1 MRFASLSIKQKLILI
16 LVIAVLASTLLVGT
30 IQQYIARQLV
40 EQNME
45 SVQLPN
51 MVKQVANR
59 VDKEVAVMKSVA
71 YSIANNPDVIA
82 WSQAGANRAGETQLV
97 NYLGQLKDFNDLTVT
112 SFVDRQTHKYWNQDG
127 FLRVLKNDQYDGW
140 FFAYKDSGQ
149 PISLSLYNEPGQ
161 GYRLFA
167 NYQQVNGRGMSGV
180 AKSVDDLMA
189 VLNSVK
195 IAESGF
201 IFMANEKGTI
211 NAHGKTDL
219 LGKAHLRDITS
230 NAIASTLLTKQ
241 DFNLVRGDVDGEDM
255 LYASTYVKS
264 AGWYVIAQVPVSEL
278 YTEMN
283 SASVS
288 MITWSIII
296 ALGFALLGIWFA
308 GSISKP
314 LENLAS
320 VFTQLGNGQGDLTT
334 RIPLPDQKETRKLVE
349 GFNQFTASLHGI
361 LTNVAETSVQIRQS
375 AAQVA
380 EQSALTETNSETQR
394 DRTMQV
400 ATALNQMGSTV
411 NEIAQ
416 AAHDAANSA
425 NHSASA
431 SANGQAFTQKAADT
445 INQLAGQINNVTGVI
460 ESLDSHTDDIMSILE
475 TIRGISDQTNLLALN
490 AAIEA
495 ARAGDHG
502 RGFSVVAD
510 EVRTLAQRA
519 ATSTEEIQSKID
531 SFKQESQAAV
541 EQMRISNK
549 QTTDVVD
556 AAQQIDAMLKEIADD
571 IQLIHGINTQV
582 ATATDEQSVVVEDIN
597 RNIHDISD
605 NSDNN
610 LRSAKQMVTTSKTM
624 AELAKQL
631 DDEVSKFKL

>member
-59 VDKEVAVMKSVA
+59 VDKEVTVMKSVA

-127 FLRVLKNDQYDGW
+127 FLRVLKNDEFDGW

-149 PISLSLYNEPGQ
+149 PVSLSLYNEPGQ

-180 AKSVDDLMA
+180 AKSVDDLMT

-201 IFMANEKGTI
+201 IIMADEKGTI
-211 NAHGKTDL
+211 NAHANTNL
-219 LGKAHLRDITS
+219 LGKSHLRDITS
-230 NAIASTLLTKQ
+230 SAIASTLLTKQ
-241 DFNLVRGDVDGEDM
+241 DFNLIRGEVEGEDM
-255 LYASTYVKS
+255 LFASTYVKS

-296 ALGFALLGIWFA
+296 ALGFALLGVWFA

-361 LTNVAETSVQIRQS
+361 LTNVAATSVQIRQS

-380 EQSALTETNSETQR
+380 EQSAMTESNSETQR
-394 DRTMQV
+394 DSTMQV

-416 AAHDAANSA
+416 SAHDAASSA
-425 NHSASA
+425 NHSAKA
-431 SANGQAFTQKAADT
+431 SADGQAFTQQAVDS
-445 INQLAGQINNVTGVI
+445 IHQLAGQISSVTSVI
-460 ESLDSHTDDIMSILE
+460 ESLDAHTDDIVSILE

-519 ATSTEEIQSKID
+519 ASSTEEIQSKID
-531 SFKQESQAAV
+531 SFKQDSQTAV
-541 EQMRISNK
+541 EQMRLSNK
-549 QTTDVVD
+549 QTTQVVE
-556 AAQQIDAMLKEIADD
+556 AAQQIDVMLKDIADD
-571 IQLIHGINTQV
+571 IQIIHGINTQV

-597 RNIHDISD
+597 RNIHAI
-605 NSDNN
+605 SDNN
-610 LRSAKQMVTTSKTM
+610 LRSAKQMVATSKTM
-624 AELAKQL
+624 AELAEQL

>member
-59 VDKEVAVMKSVA
+59 VDKEVTVMKSVA

-82 WSQAGANRAGETQLV
+82 WSKAGANRAGETQLV

-127 FLRVLKNDQYDGW
+127 FLRVLKNDEFDGW

-149 PISLSLYNEPGQ
+149 PVSLSLYNEPGQ

-201 IFMANEKGTI
+201 IFMADEKGTI
-211 NAHGKTDL
+211 NAHANTNL
-219 LGKAHLRDITS
+219 LGKSHLRDITS
-230 NAIASTLLTKQ
+230 SAIASTLLTKQ
-241 DFNLVRGDVDGEDM
+241 DFNLIRGEVEGEDM
-255 LYASTYVKS
+255 LFASTYVKS

-296 ALGFALLGIWFA
+296 ALGFALLGVWFA

-361 LTNVAETSVQIRQS
+361 LTNVAATSVQIRQS

-380 EQSALTETNSETQR
+380 EQSAMTESNSETQR
-394 DRTMQV
+394 DSTMQV

-416 AAHDAANSA
+416 SAHDAASSA
-425 NHSASA
+425 NHSAKA
-431 SANGQAFTQKAADT
+431 SADGQAFTQQAVDS
-445 INQLAGQINNVTGVI
+445 IHQLAGQISSVTSVI
-460 ESLDSHTDDIMSILE
+460 ESLDAHTDDIVSILE

-519 ATSTEEIQSKID
+519 ASSTEEIQSKID
-531 SFKQESQAAV
+531 SFKQDSQTAV
-541 EQMRISNK
+541 EQMRLSNK
-549 QTTDVVD
+549 QTTQVVE
-556 AAQQIDAMLKEIADD
+556 AAQQIDVMLKDIADD
-571 IQLIHGINTQV
+571 IQIIHGINTQV

-597 RNIHDISD
+597 RNIHAISD

-610 LRSAKQMVTTSKTM
+610 LRSAKQMVATSKTM
-624 AELAKQL
+624 AELAEQL

>member
-1 MRFASLSIKQKLILI
+1 MRFASLSIKQKLIFI

-82 WSQAGANRAGETQLV
+82 WSQAGANPAGEAQLLK
-97 NYLGQLKDFNDLTVT
+97 YLGQLKSFNDLTVT

-149 PISLSLYNEPGQ
+149 PISLSLYNETGQ

-180 AKSVDDLMA
+180 AKSVDDLMT

-201 IFMANEKGTI
+201 IFMADEKGII
-211 NAHGKTDL
+211 NAHSNTDL
-219 LGKAHLRDITS
+219 LGKSHLRDITTS
-230 NAIASTLLTKQ
+230 AIASTLLSKQ
-241 DFNLVRGDVDGEDM
+241 DFNLIRGEVEGEDM
-255 LYASTYVKS
+255 LFASTYVTS

-288 MITWSIII
+288 MITWSVII
-296 ALGFALLGIWFA
+296 ALGFAMLGVWFA

-314 LENLAS
+314 LESLAS

-334 RIPLPDQKETRKLVE
+334 RIPLPEQKETRKLVE
-349 GFNQFTASLHGI
+349 GFNQFTTSLHGI
-361 LTNVAETSVQIRQS
+361 LTNVAATSVQIRQS

-380 EQSALTETNSETQR
+380 EQSALTESNSEKQR

-416 AAHDAANSA
+416 SAHDAASSA

-431 SANGQAFTQKAADT
+431 SANGQAFTQQAVNT

-460 ESLDSHTDDIMSILE
+460 ESLDAHTDDIVSILE

-556 AAQQIDAMLKEIADD
+556 AAMQIDAMLKEIADD

-610 LRSAKQMVTTSKTM
+610 LRSAKQMVATSKTM

>member
-30 IQQYIARQLV
+30 IQQYIARKLV

-59 VDKEVAVMKSVA
+59 VDKEVTVMKSVA

-127 FLRVLKNDQYDGW
+127 FLRVLKNDEFDGW

-149 PISLSLYNEPGQ
+149 PVSLSLYNEPGQ

-201 IFMANEKGTI
+201 IFMADEKGTI
-211 NAHGKTDL
+211 NAHANTNL
-219 LGKAHLRDITS
+219 LGKSHLRDITS
-230 NAIASTLLTKQ
+230 SAIASTLLTKQ
-241 DFNLVRGDVDGEDM
+241 DFNLIRGEVEGEDM
-255 LYASTYVKS
+255 LFASTYVKS

-296 ALGFALLGIWFA
+296 ALGFALLGVWFA

-361 LTNVAETSVQIRQS
+361 LTNVAATSVQIRQS

-380 EQSALTETNSETQR
+380 EQSAMTESNSETQR
-394 DRTMQV
+394 DSTMQV

-416 AAHDAANSA
+416 SAHDAASSA
-425 NHSASA
+425 NHSAKA
-431 SANGQAFTQKAADT
+431 SADGQAFTQQAVDS
-445 INQLAGQINNVTGVI
+445 IHQLAGQISSVTSVI
-460 ESLDSHTDDIMSILE
+460 ESLDAHTDDIVSILE

-519 ATSTEEIQSKID
+519 ASSTEEIQSKID
-531 SFKQESQAAV
+531 SFKQDSQTAV
-541 EQMRISNK
+541 EQMRLSNK
-549 QTTDVVD
+549 QTTQVVE
-556 AAQQIDAMLKEIADD
+556 AAQQIDVMLKDIADD
-571 IQLIHGINTQV
+571 IQIIHGINTQV

-597 RNIHDISD
+597 RNIHAISD

-610 LRSAKQMVTTSKTM
+610 LRSAKQMVATSKTM
-624 AELAKQL
+624 AELAEQL

>member
-59 VDKEVAVMKSVA
+59 VDKEVTVMKSVA

-82 WSQAGANRAGETQLV
+82 WSQAGANRTGETQLV

-127 FLRVLKNDQYDGW
+127 FLRVLKNDEFDGW

-149 PISLSLYNEPGQ
+149 PVSLSLYNEPGQ

-180 AKSVDDLMA
+180 AKSVDDLMT

-201 IFMANEKGTI
+201 IFMADEKGTI
-211 NAHGKTDL
+211 NAHANTNL
-219 LGKAHLRDITS
+219 LGKSHLRDITS
-230 NAIASTLLTKQ
+230 SAIASTLLTKQ
-241 DFNLVRGDVDGEDM
+241 DFNLIRGEVEGEDM
-255 LYASTYVKS
+255 LFASTYVKS

-296 ALGFALLGIWFA
+296 ALGFALLGVWFA

-361 LTNVAETSVQIRQS
+361 LTNVAATSVQIRQS

-380 EQSALTETNSETQR
+380 EQSTMTESNSETQR
-394 DRTMQV
+394 DSTMQV

-416 AAHDAANSA
+416 SAHDAASSA
-425 NHSASA
+425 NHSAKA
-431 SANGQAFTQKAADT
+431 SADGQAFTQQAVDS
-445 INQLAGQINNVTGVI
+445 IHQLAGQISSVTSVI
-460 ESLDSHTDDIMSILE
+460 ESLDAHTDDIVSILE

-519 ATSTEEIQSKID
+519 ASSTEEIQSKID
-531 SFKQESQAAV
+531 SFKQDSQTAV
-541 EQMRISNK
+541 EQMRLSNK
-549 QTTDVVD
+549 QTTQVVE
-556 AAQQIDAMLKEIADD
+556 AAQQIDVMLKDIADD
-571 IQLIHGINTQV
+571 IQIIHGINTQV

-597 RNIHDISD
+597 RNIHAISD

-610 LRSAKQMVTTSKTM
+610 LRSAKQMVATSKTM
-624 AELAKQL
+624 AELAEQL

>member
-59 VDKEVAVMKSVA
+59 VDKEVTVMKSVA

-127 FLRVLKNDQYDGW
+127 FLRVLKNDEFDGW

-149 PISLSLYNEPGQ
+149 PVSLSLYNEPGQ

-201 IFMANEKGTI
+201 IFMADEKGTI
-211 NAHGKTDL
+211 NAHANTNL
-219 LGKAHLRDITS
+219 LGKSHLRDITS
-230 NAIASTLLTKQ
+230 SAIASTLLTKQ
-241 DFNLVRGDVDGEDM
+241 DFNLIRGEVEGEDM
-255 LYASTYVKS
+255 LFASTYVKS

-296 ALGFALLGIWFA
+296 ALGFALLGVWFA

-334 RIPLPDQKETRKLVE
+334 RIPLPEQKETRKLVE

-361 LTNVAETSVQIRQS
+361 LTNVAATSVQIRQS

-380 EQSALTETNSETQR
+380 EQSAITESNSETQR
-394 DRTMQV
+394 DSTMHV

-416 AAHDAANSA
+416 SAHDAASSA
-425 NHSASA
+425 NHSAKA
-431 SANGQAFTQKAADT
+431 SADGQAFTQQAVDS
-445 INQLAGQINNVTGVI
+445 IHQLAGQISSVTSVI
-460 ESLDSHTDDIMSILE
+460 ESLDAHTDDIVSILE

-519 ATSTEEIQSKID
+519 ASSTEEIQSKID
-531 SFKQESQAAV
+531 SFKQDSQTAV
-541 EQMRISNK
+541 EQMRLSNK
-549 QTTDVVD
+549 QTTQVVE
-556 AAQQIDAMLKEIADD
+556 AAQQIDVMLKDIADD
-571 IQLIHGINTQV
+571 IQIIHGINTQV

-597 RNIHDISD
+597 RNIHAISD

-610 LRSAKQMVTTSKTM
+610 LRSAKQMVATSKTM
-624 AELAKQL
+624 AELAEQL

>member
-30 IQQYIARQLV
+30 IQQYIARKLV

-59 VDKEVAVMKSVA
+59 VDKEVTVMKSVA

-127 FLRVLKNDQYDGW
+127 FLRVLKNDEFDGW

-149 PISLSLYNEPGQ
+149 PVSLSLYNEPGQ

-201 IFMANEKGTI
+201 IFMADEKGTI
-211 NAHGKTDL
+211 NAHANTNL
-219 LGKAHLRDITS
+219 LGKSHLRDITS
-230 NAIASTLLTKQ
+230 SAIASTLLTKQ
-241 DFNLVRGDVDGEDM
+241 DFNLIRGEVEGEDM
-255 LYASTYVKS
+255 LFASTYVES

-296 ALGFALLGIWFA
+296 ALGFALLGVWFA

-361 LTNVAETSVQIRQS
+361 LTNVAATSVQIRQS

-380 EQSALTETNSETQR
+380 EQSAMTESNSETQR
-394 DRTMQV
+394 DSTMHV

-416 AAHDAANSA
+416 SAHDAASSA
-425 NHSASA
+425 NHSAKA
-431 SANGQAFTQKAADT
+431 SADGQAFTQQAVDS
-445 INQLAGQINNVTGVI
+445 IHQLAGQISSVTSVI
-460 ESLDSHTDDIMSILE
+460 ESLDAHTDDIVSILE

-519 ATSTEEIQSKID
+519 ASSTEEIQSKID
-531 SFKQESQAAV
+531 SFKQDSQTAV
-541 EQMRISNK
+541 EQMRLSNK
-549 QTTDVVD
+549 QTTQVVE
-556 AAQQIDAMLKEIADD
+556 AAQQIDVMLKDIADD
-571 IQLIHGINTQV
+571 IQIIHGINTQV

-597 RNIHDISD
+597 RNIHAISD

-610 LRSAKQMVTTSKTM
+610 LRSAKQMVATSKTM
-624 AELAKQL
+624 AELAEQL

>member
-59 VDKEVAVMKSVA
+59 VDKEVTVMKSVA

-127 FLRVLKNDQYDGW
+127 FLRVLKNDKFDGW

-149 PISLSLYNEPGQ
+149 PVSLSLYNEPGQ

-201 IFMANEKGTI
+201 IFMADEKGTI
-211 NAHGKTDL
+211 NAHANTNL
-219 LGKAHLRDITS
+219 LGKSHLRDITS
-230 NAIASTLLTKQ
+230 SAIASTLLTKQ
-241 DFNLVRGDVDGEDM
+241 DFNLIRGEVEGEDM
-255 LYASTYVKS
+255 LFASTYVKS

-296 ALGFALLGIWFA
+296 ALGFALLGVWFA

-361 LTNVAETSVQIRQS
+361 LTNVAATSVQIRQS

-380 EQSALTETNSETQR
+380 EQSAMTESNSETQR
-394 DRTMQV
+394 DSTMQV

-416 AAHDAANSA
+416 SAHDAASSA
-425 NHSASA
+425 NHSAKA
-431 SANGQAFTQKAADT
+431 SADGQAFTQQAVDS
-445 INQLAGQINNVTGVI
+445 IHQLAGQISSVTSVI
-460 ESLDSHTDDIMSILE
+460 ESLDAHTDDIVSILE

-519 ATSTEEIQSKID
+519 ASSTEEIQSKID
-531 SFKQESQAAV
+531 SFKQDSQTAV
-541 EQMRISNK
+541 EQMRLSNK
-549 QTTDVVD
+549 QTTQVVE
-556 AAQQIDAMLKEIADD
+556 AAQQIDVMLKDIADD
-571 IQLIHGINTQV
+571 IQIIHGINTQV

-597 RNIHDISD
+597 RNIHAISD

-610 LRSAKQMVTTSKTM
+610 LRSAKQMVATSKTM
-624 AELAKQL
+624 TELAEQL

>member
-51 MVKQVANR
+51 MVEQVANR
-59 VDKEVAVMKSVA
+59 VDKEVTVMKSVA

-127 FLRVLKNDQYDGW
+127 FLRVLKNDEFDGW

-149 PISLSLYNEPGQ
+149 PVSLSLYNEPGQ

-201 IFMANEKGTI
+201 IFMADEKGTI
-211 NAHGKTDL
+211 NAHANTNL
-219 LGKAHLRDITS
+219 LGKSHLRDITS
-230 NAIASTLLTKQ
+230 SAIASTLLTKQ
-241 DFNLVRGDVDGEDM
+241 DFNLIRGEVEGEDM
-255 LYASTYVKS
+255 LFASTYVKS

-296 ALGFALLGIWFA
+296 ALGFALLGVWFA

-334 RIPLPDQKETRKLVE
+334 RIPLPEQKETRKLVE

-361 LTNVAETSVQIRQS
+361 LTNVAATSVQIRQS

-380 EQSALTETNSETQR
+380 EQSAMTESNSETQR
-394 DRTMQV
+394 DSTMHV

-416 AAHDAANSA
+416 SAHDAASSA
-425 NHSASA
+425 NHSAKA
-431 SANGQAFTQKAADT
+431 SADGQAFTQQAVDS
-445 INQLAGQINNVTGVI
+445 INQLAGQISSVTGVI
-460 ESLDSHTDDIMSILE
+460 ESLDAHTDDIVSILE

-519 ATSTEEIQSKID
+519 ASSTEEIQSKID
-531 SFKQESQAAV
+531 SFKQDSQTAV
-541 EQMRISNK
+541 EQMRLSNK
-549 QTTDVVD
+549 QTTQVVE
-556 AAQQIDAMLKEIADD
+556 AAQQIDVMLKDIADD
-571 IQLIHGINTQV
+571 IQIIHGINTQV

-597 RNIHDISD
+597 RNIHAISD

-610 LRSAKQMVTTSKTM
+610 LRSAKQMVATSKTM
-624 AELAKQL
+624 AELAEQL

>member
-59 VDKEVAVMKSVA
+59 VDKEVTVMKSVA

-127 FLRVLKNDQYDGW
+127 FLRVLKNDEFDGW

-149 PISLSLYNEPGQ
+149 PVSLSLYNEPGQ

-201 IFMANEKGTI
+201 IFMADEKGTI
-211 NAHGKTDL
+211 NAHANTNL
-219 LGKAHLRDITS
+219 LGKSHLRDITS
-230 NAIASTLLTKQ
+230 SAIASTLLTKQ
-241 DFNLVRGDVDGEDM
+241 DFNLIRGEVEGEDM
-255 LYASTYVKS
+255 LFASTYVKS

-296 ALGFALLGIWFA
+296 ALGFALLGVWFA

-361 LTNVAETSVQIRQS
+361 LTNVAATSVQIRQS

-380 EQSALTETNSETQR
+380 EQSAMTESNSETQR
-394 DRTMQV
+394 DSTMHV

-416 AAHDAANSA
+416 SAHDAASSA
-425 NHSASA
+425 NHSAKA
-431 SANGQAFTQKAADT
+431 SADGQAFTQQAVDS
-445 INQLAGQINNVTGVI
+445 IHQLAGQISSVTSVI
-460 ESLDSHTDDIMSILE
+460 ESLDAHTDDIVSILE

-519 ATSTEEIQSKID
+519 ASSTEEIQSKID
-531 SFKQESQAAV
+531 SFKQDSQTAV
-541 EQMRISNK
+541 EQMRLSNK
-549 QTTDVVD
+549 QTTQVVE
-556 AAQQIDAMLKEIADD
+556 AAQQIDVMLKDIADD
-571 IQLIHGINTQV
+571 IQIIHGINTQV

-597 RNIHDISD
+597 RNIHAISD

-610 LRSAKQMVTTSKTM
+610 LRSAKQMVATSKTM
-624 AELAKQL
+624 AELAEQL

>member
-59 VDKEVAVMKSVA
+59 VDKEVTVMKSVA

-127 FLRVLKNDQYDGW
+127 FLRVLKNDEFDGW

-149 PISLSLYNEPGQ
+149 PVSLSLYNEPGQ

-201 IFMANEKGTI
+201 IFMADEKGTI
-211 NAHGKTDL
+211 NAHANTNL
-219 LGKAHLRDITS
+219 LGKSHLRDITS
-230 NAIASTLLTKQ
+230 SAIASTLLTKQ
-241 DFNLVRGDVDGEDM
+241 DFNLIRGEVEGEDM
-255 LYASTYVKS
+255 LFASTYVES

-296 ALGFALLGIWFA
+296 ALGFALLGVWFA

-334 RIPLPDQKETRKLVE
+334 RIPLPEQKETRKLVE

-361 LTNVAETSVQIRQS
+361 LTNVAATSVQIRQS
-375 AAQVA
+375 AVQVA
-380 EQSALTETNSETQR
+380 EQSAMTESNSETQR
-394 DRTMQV
+394 DSTMHV

-416 AAHDAANSA
+416 SAHDAASSA
-425 NHSASA
+425 NHSAKA
-431 SANGQAFTQKAADT
+431 SADGQAFTQQAVDS
-445 INQLAGQINNVTGVI
+445 IHQLAGQISSVTSVI
-460 ESLDSHTDDIMSILE
+460 ESLDAHTDDIVSILE

-519 ATSTEEIQSKID
+519 ASSTEEIQSKID
-531 SFKQESQAAV
+531 SFKQDSQTAV
-541 EQMRISNK
+541 EQMRLSNK
-549 QTTDVVD
+549 QTTQVVE
-556 AAQQIDAMLKEIADD
+556 AAQQIDVMLKDIADD
-571 IQLIHGINTQV
+571 IQIIHGINTQV

-597 RNIHDISD
+597 RNIHAISD

-610 LRSAKQMVTTSKTM
+610 LRSAKQMVATSKTM
-624 AELAKQL
+624 AELAEQL

>member
-45 SVQLPN
+45 TVQLPN

-59 VDKEVAVMKSVA
+59 VDKEVTVMKSVA

-127 FLRVLKNDQYDGW
+127 FLRVLKNDEFDGW

-149 PISLSLYNEPGQ
+149 PVSLSLYNEPGQ

-201 IFMANEKGTI
+201 IFMADEKGTI
-211 NAHGKTDL
+211 NAHANTNL
-219 LGKAHLRDITS
+219 LGKSHLRDITS
-230 NAIASTLLTKQ
+230 SAIASTLLTKQ
-241 DFNLVRGDVDGEDM
+241 DFNLIRGEVEGEDM
-255 LYASTYVKS
+255 LFASTYVKS

-296 ALGFALLGIWFA
+296 ALGFALLGVWFA

-334 RIPLPDQKETRKLVE
+334 RIPLPEQKETRKLVE

-361 LTNVAETSVQIRQS
+361 LTNVAATSVQIRQS

-380 EQSALTETNSETQR
+380 EQSAMTESNSETQR
-394 DRTMQV
+394 DSTMHV

-416 AAHDAANSA
+416 SAHDAASSA
-425 NHSASA
+425 NHSAKA
-431 SANGQAFTQKAADT
+431 SADGQAFTQQAVDS
-445 INQLAGQINNVTGVI
+445 IHQLAGQISSVTSVI
-460 ESLDSHTDDIMSILE
+460 ESLDAHTDDIVSILE

-519 ATSTEEIQSKID
+519 ASSTEEIQSKID
-531 SFKQESQAAV
+531 SFKQDSQTAV
-541 EQMRISNK
+541 EQMRLSNK
-549 QTTDVVD
+549 QTTQVVE
-556 AAQQIDAMLKEIADD
+556 AAQQIDVMLKDIADD
-571 IQLIHGINTQV
+571 IQIIHGINTQV

-597 RNIHDISD
+597 RNIHAISD

-610 LRSAKQMVTTSKTM
+610 LRSAKQMVATSKTM
-624 AELAKQL
+624 AELAEQL

>member
-59 VDKEVAVMKSVA
+59 VDKEVTVMKSVA

-127 FLRVLKNDQYDGW
+127 FLRVLKNDEFDGW

-149 PISLSLYNEPGQ
+149 PVSLSLYNEPGQ

-201 IFMANEKGTI
+201 IFMADEKGTI
-211 NAHGKTDL
+211 NAHANTNL
-219 LGKAHLRDITS
+219 LGKSHLRDITS
-230 NAIASTLLTKQ
+230 SAIASTLLTKQ
-241 DFNLVRGDVDGEDM
+241 DFNLIRGEVEGEDM
-255 LYASTYVKS
+255 LFASTYVKS

-296 ALGFALLGIWFA
+296 ALGFALLGVWFA

-334 RIPLPDQKETRKLVE
+334 RIPLPEQKETRKLVE

-361 LTNVAETSVQIRQS
+361 LTNVAATSVQIRQS

-380 EQSALTETNSETQR
+380 EQSAMTESNSETQR
-394 DRTMQV
+394 DSTMHV

-416 AAHDAANSA
+416 SAHDAASSA
-425 NHSASA
+425 NHSAKA
-431 SANGQAFTQKAADT
+431 SADGQAFTQQAVDS
-445 INQLAGQINNVTGVI
+445 IHQLAGQISSVTSVI
-460 ESLDSHTDDIMSILE
+460 ESLDAHTDDIVSILE

-519 ATSTEEIQSKID
+519 ASSTEEIQSKID
-531 SFKQESQAAV
+531 SFKQDSQTAV
-541 EQMRISNK
+541 EQLRLSNK
-549 QTTDVVD
+549 QTTQVVE
-556 AAQQIDAMLKEIADD
+556 AAQQIDVMLKDIADD
-571 IQLIHGINTQV
+571 IQIIHGINTQV

-597 RNIHDISD
+597 RNIHAISD

-610 LRSAKQMVTTSKTM
+610 LRSAKQMVATSKTM
-624 AELAKQL
+624 AELAEQL

>member
-59 VDKEVAVMKSVA
+59 VDKEVTVMKSVA

-127 FLRVLKNDQYDGW
+127 FLRVLKNDEFDGW

-149 PISLSLYNEPGQ
+149 PVSLSLYNEPGQ

-180 AKSVDDLMA
+180 AKSVDDLMT

-201 IFMANEKGTI
+201 IFMADEKGTI
-211 NAHGKTDL
+211 NAHANTNL
-219 LGKAHLRDITS
+219 LGKSHLRDITS
-230 NAIASTLLTKQ
+230 SAIASTLLTKQ
-241 DFNLVRGDVDGEDM
+241 DFNLIRGEVEGEDM
-255 LYASTYVKS
+255 LFASTYVES

-296 ALGFALLGIWFA
+296 ALGFALLGVWFA

-334 RIPLPDQKETRKLVE
+334 RIPLPEQKETRKLVE

-361 LTNVAETSVQIRQS
+361 LTNVAATSVQIRQS

-380 EQSALTETNSETQR
+380 EQSAMTESNSETQR
-394 DRTMQV
+394 DSTMQV

-416 AAHDAANSA
+416 SAHDAASSA
-425 NHSASA
+425 NHSAKA
-431 SANGQAFTQKAADT
+431 SADGQAFTQQAVDS
-445 INQLAGQINNVTGVI
+445 IHQLAGQISSVTSVI
-460 ESLDSHTDDIMSILE
+460 ESLDAHTDDIVSILE

-519 ATSTEEIQSKID
+519 ASSTEEIQSKID
-531 SFKQESQAAV
+531 SFKQDSQTAV
-541 EQMRISNK
+541 EQMRLSNK
-549 QTTDVVD
+549 QTTQVVE
-556 AAQQIDAMLKEIADD
+556 AAQQIDVMLKDIADD
-571 IQLIHGINTQV
+571 IQIIHGINTQV

-597 RNIHDISD
+597 RNIHAISD

-610 LRSAKQMVTTSKTM
+610 LRSAKQMVATSKTM
-624 AELAKQL
+624 AELAEQL

>member
-30 IQQYIARQLV
+30 IQQYIARKLV

-59 VDKEVAVMKSVA
+59 VDKEVTVMKSVA

-127 FLRVLKNDQYDGW
+127 FLRVLKNDEFDGW

-149 PISLSLYNEPGQ
+149 PVSLSLYNEPGQ

-201 IFMANEKGTI
+201 IFMADEKGTI
-211 NAHGKTDL
+211 NAHANTNL
-219 LGKAHLRDITS
+219 LGKSHLRDITS
-230 NAIASTLLTKQ
+230 SAIASTLLTKQ
-241 DFNLVRGDVDGEDM
+241 DFNLIRGEVEGEDM
-255 LYASTYVKS
+255 LFASTYVKS

-296 ALGFALLGIWFA
+296 ALGFALLGVWFA

-334 RIPLPDQKETRKLVE
+334 RIPLPEQKETRKLVE

-361 LTNVAETSVQIRQS
+361 LTNVAATSVQIRQS

-380 EQSALTETNSETQR
+380 EQSAMTESNSETQR
-394 DRTMQV
+394 DSTMHV

-416 AAHDAANSA
+416 SAHDAASSA
-425 NHSASA
+425 NHSAKA
-431 SANGQAFTQKAADT
+431 SADGQAFTQQAVDS
-445 INQLAGQINNVTGVI
+445 IHQLAGQISSVTSVI
-460 ESLDSHTDDIMSILE
+460 ESLDAHTDDIVSILE

-519 ATSTEEIQSKID
+519 ASSTEEIQSKID
-531 SFKQESQAAV
+531 SFKQDSQTAV
-541 EQMRISNK
+541 EQMRLSNK
-549 QTTDVVD
+549 QTTQVVE
-556 AAQQIDAMLKEIADD
+556 AAQQIDVMLKDIADD
-571 IQLIHGINTQV
+571 IQIIHGINTQV

-597 RNIHDISD
+597 RNIHAISD

-610 LRSAKQMVTTSKTM
+610 LRSAKQMVATSKTM
-624 AELAKQL
+624 AELAEQL

>member
-30 IQQYIARQLV
+30 IQQYIARKLV

-59 VDKEVAVMKSVA
+59 VDKEVTVMKSVA

-127 FLRVLKNDQYDGW
+127 FLRVLKNDEFDGW

-149 PISLSLYNEPGQ
+149 PVSLSLYNEPGQ

-201 IFMANEKGTI
+201 IFMADEKGTI
-211 NAHGKTDL
+211 NAHANTNL
-219 LGKAHLRDITS
+219 LGKSHLRDITS
-230 NAIASTLLTKQ
+230 SAIASTLLTKQ
-241 DFNLVRGDVDGEDM
+241 DFNLIRGEVEGEDM
-255 LYASTYVKS
+255 LFASTYVES

-278 YTEMN
+278 YTDMN

-296 ALGFALLGIWFA
+296 ALGFALLGVWFA

-361 LTNVAETSVQIRQS
+361 LTNVAATSVQIRQS

-380 EQSALTETNSETQR
+380 EQSAMTESNSETQR
-394 DRTMQV
+394 DSTMQV

-416 AAHDAANSA
+416 SAHDAASSA
-425 NHSASA
+425 NHSAKA
-431 SANGQAFTQKAADT
+431 SADGQAFTQQAVDS
-445 INQLAGQINNVTGVI
+445 IHQLAGQISSVTSVI
-460 ESLDSHTDDIMSILE
+460 ESLDAHTDDIVSILE

-519 ATSTEEIQSKID
+519 ASSTEEIQSKID
-531 SFKQESQAAV
+531 SFKQDSQTAV
-541 EQMRISNK
+541 EQMRLSNK
-549 QTTDVVD
+549 QTTQVVE
-556 AAQQIDAMLKEIADD
+556 AAQQIDVMLKDIADD
-571 IQLIHGINTQV
+571 IQIIHGINTQV

-597 RNIHDISD
+597 RNIHAISD

-610 LRSAKQMVTTSKTM
+610 LRSAKQMVATSKTM
-624 AELAKQL
+624 AELAEQL

>member
-59 VDKEVAVMKSVA
+59 VDKEVTVMKSVA

-82 WSQAGANRAGETQLV
+82 WSQAGANRTGETQLV

-112 SFVDRQTHKYWNQDG
+112 SFVDRQSHKYWNQDG
-127 FLRVLKNDQYDGW
+127 FLRVLKNDEFDGW

-149 PISLSLYNEPGQ
+149 PVSLSLYNEPGQ

-201 IFMANEKGTI
+201 IFMADEKGTI
-211 NAHGKTDL
+211 NAHANTNL
-219 LGKAHLRDITS
+219 LGKSHLRDITS
-230 NAIASTLLTKQ
+230 SAIASTLLTKQ
-241 DFNLVRGDVDGEDM
+241 DFNLIRGEVEGKDM
-255 LYASTYVKS
+255 LFASTYVKS

-296 ALGFALLGIWFA
+296 ALGFALLGVWFA

-334 RIPLPDQKETRKLVE
+334 RIPLPEQKETRKLVE

-361 LTNVAETSVQIRQS
+361 LTNVAATSVQIRQS

-380 EQSALTETNSETQR
+380 EQSAMTESNSETQR
-394 DRTMQV
+394 DSTMHV

-416 AAHDAANSA
+416 SAHDAASSA
-425 NHSASA
+425 NHSAKA
-431 SANGQAFTQKAADT
+431 SADGQAFTQQAVDS
-445 INQLAGQINNVTGVI
+445 IHQLAGQISSVTGVI
-460 ESLDSHTDDIMSILE
+460 ESLDAHTDDIVSILE

-519 ATSTEEIQSKID
+519 ASSTEEIQSKID
-531 SFKQESQAAV
+531 SFKQDSQTAV
-541 EQMRISNK
+541 EQMRLSNK
-549 QTTDVVD
+549 QTTQVVE
-556 AAQQIDAMLKEIADD
+556 AAQQIDVMLKDIADD
-571 IQLIHGINTQV
+571 IQIIHGINTQV

-597 RNIHDISD
+597 RNIHAISD

-610 LRSAKQMVTTSKTM
+610 LRSAKQMVATSKTM
-624 AELAKQL
+624 AELAEQL

>member
-45 SVQLPN
+45 TVQLPN

-59 VDKEVAVMKSVA
+59 VDKEVTVMKSVA

-127 FLRVLKNDQYDGW
+127 FLRVLKNDEFDGW

-149 PISLSLYNEPGQ
+149 PVSLSLYNEPGQ

-201 IFMANEKGTI
+201 IFMADEKGTI
-211 NAHGKTDL
+211 NAHVNTNL
-219 LGKAHLRDITS
+219 LGKSHLRDITS
-230 NAIASTLLTKQ
+230 SAIASTLLTKQ
-241 DFNLVRGDVDGEDM
+241 DFNLIRGEVEGEDM
-255 LYASTYVKS
+255 LFASTYVKS

-361 LTNVAETSVQIRQS
+361 LTNVAATSVKIRQS

-380 EQSALTETNSETQR
+380 EQSAMTESNSETQR
-394 DRTMQV
+394 DSTMQV

-411 NEIAQ
+411 DEIAQ
-416 AAHDAANSA
+416 SAHDAASSA
-425 NHSASA
+425 NHSAKA
-431 SANGQAFTQKAADT
+431 SADGQAFTQQAVDS
-445 INQLAGQINNVTGVI
+445 IHQLAGQISSVTSVI
-460 ESLDSHTDDIMSILE
+460 ESLDAHTDDIVSILE

-519 ATSTEEIQSKID
+519 ASSTEEIQSKID
-531 SFKQESQAAV
+531 SFKQDSQTAV
-541 EQMRISNK
+541 EQMRLSNK
-549 QTTDVVD
+549 QTTQVVE
-556 AAQQIDAMLKEIADD
+556 AAQQIDVMLKDIADD
-571 IQLIHGINTQV
+571 IQIIHGINTQV

-597 RNIHDISD
+597 RNIHAISD

-610 LRSAKQMVTTSKTM
+610 LRSAKQMVATSKTM
-624 AELAKQL
+624 AELAEQL

>member
-59 VDKEVAVMKSVA
+59 VDKEVTVMKSVA

-112 SFVDRQTHKYWNQDG
+112 SFVDRQTHKYWNHDG
-127 FLRVLKNDQYDGW
+127 FLRVLKNDEFDGW

-149 PISLSLYNEPGQ
+149 PVSLSLYNEPGQ

-201 IFMANEKGTI
+201 IFMADEKGTI
-211 NAHGKTDL
+211 NAHANTNL
-219 LGKAHLRDITS
+219 LGKSHLRDITS
-230 NAIASTLLTKQ
+230 SAIASTLLTKQ
-241 DFNLVRGDVDGEDM
+241 DFNLIRGEVEGEDM
-255 LYASTYVKS
+255 LFASTYVKS

-296 ALGFALLGIWFA
+296 ALGFALLGVWFA

-334 RIPLPDQKETRKLVE
+334 RIPLPEQKETRKLVE

-361 LTNVAETSVQIRQS
+361 LTNVAATSVQIRQS

-380 EQSALTETNSETQR
+380 EQSAMTESNSETQR
-394 DRTMQV
+394 DSTMHV

-416 AAHDAANSA
+416 SAHDAASSA
-425 NHSASA
+425 NHSAKA
-431 SANGQAFTQKAADT
+431 SADGQAFTQQAVDS
-445 INQLAGQINNVTGVI
+445 IHQLAGQISSVTSVI
-460 ESLDSHTDDIMSILE
+460 ESLDAHTDDIVSILE

-519 ATSTEEIQSKID
+519 ASSTEEIQSKID
-531 SFKQESQAAV
+531 SFKQDSQTAV
-541 EQMRISNK
+541 EQMRLSNK
-549 QTTDVVD
+549 QTTQVVE
-556 AAQQIDAMLKEIADD
+556 AAQQIDVMLKDIADD
-571 IQLIHGINTQV
+571 IQIIHGINTQV

-597 RNIHDISD
+597 RNIHAISD

-610 LRSAKQMVTTSKTM
+610 LRSAKQMVATSKTM
-624 AELAKQL
+624 AELAEQL

>member
-59 VDKEVAVMKSVA
+59 VDKEVTVMKSVA

-82 WSQAGANRAGETQLV
+82 WSQAGANRTGETQLV

-127 FLRVLKNDQYDGW
+127 FLRVLKNDEFDGW

-149 PISLSLYNEPGQ
+149 PVSLSLYNEPGQ

-201 IFMANEKGTI
+201 IFMADEKGTI
-211 NAHGKTDL
+211 NAHANTNL
-219 LGKAHLRDITS
+219 LGKSHLRDITS
-230 NAIASTLLTKQ
+230 SAIASTLLTKQ
-241 DFNLVRGDVDGEDM
+241 DFNLIRGEVEGEDM
-255 LYASTYVKS
+255 LFASTYVKS

-296 ALGFALLGIWFA
+296 ALGFALLGVWFA

-361 LTNVAETSVQIRQS
+361 LTNVAATSVQIRQS

-380 EQSALTETNSETQR
+380 EQSAMTESNSETQR
-394 DRTMQV
+394 DSTMHV

-416 AAHDAANSA
+416 SAHDAASSA
-425 NHSASA
+425 NHSAKA
-431 SANGQAFTQKAADT
+431 SADGQAFTQQAVDS
-445 INQLAGQINNVTGVI
+445 IHQLAGQISSVTSVI
-460 ESLDSHTDDIMSILE
+460 ESLDAHTDDIVSILE

-519 ATSTEEIQSKID
+519 ASSTEEIQSKID
-531 SFKQESQAAV
+531 SFKQDSQTAV
-541 EQMRISNK
+541 EQMRLSNK
-549 QTTDVVD
+549 QTTQVVE
-556 AAQQIDAMLKEIADD
+556 AAQQIDVMLKDIADD
-571 IQLIHGINTQV
+571 IQIIHGINTQV

-597 RNIHDISD
+597 RNIHAISD

-610 LRSAKQMVTTSKTM
+610 LRSAKQMVATSKTM
-624 AELAKQL
+624 AELAEQL

>member
-45 SVQLPN
+45 SAQLPN

-59 VDKEVAVMKSVA
+59 VDKEVTVMKSVA

-97 NYLGQLKDFNDLTVT
+97 NYLAQLKDFNDLTVT

-127 FLRVLKNDQYDGW
+127 FLRVLKNDEFDGW

-149 PISLSLYNEPGQ
+149 PVSLSLYNEPGQ

-167 NYQQVNGRGMSGV
+167 NYQQINGRGMSGV

-201 IFMANEKGTI
+201 IFMADEKGTI
-211 NAHGKTDL
+211 NAHANTNL
-219 LGKAHLRDITS
+219 LGKSHLRDITS
-230 NAIASTLLTKQ
+230 SAIASTLLTKQ
-241 DFNLVRGDVDGEDM
+241 DFNLIRGEVEGEDM
-255 LYASTYVKS
+255 LFASTYVKS

-296 ALGFALLGIWFA
+296 ALGFALLGVWFA

-361 LTNVAETSVQIRQS
+361 LTNVAATSVQIRQS

-380 EQSALTETNSETQR
+380 EQSAMTESNSETQR
-394 DRTMQV
+394 DSTMHV

-416 AAHDAANSA
+416 SAHDAASSA
-425 NHSASA
+425 NHSAKA
-431 SANGQAFTQKAADT
+431 SADGQAFTQQAVDS
-445 INQLAGQINNVTGVI
+445 IHQLAGQISSVTGVI
-460 ESLDSHTDDIMSILE
+460 ESLDAHTDDIVSILE

-519 ATSTEEIQSKID
+519 ASSTEEIQSKID
-531 SFKQESQAAV
+531 SFKQDSQTAV
-541 EQMRISNK
+541 EQMRLSNK
-549 QTTDVVD
+549 QTTQVVE
-556 AAQQIDAMLKEIADD
+556 AAQQIDVMLKDIADD
-571 IQLIHGINTQV
+571 IQIIHGINTQV

-597 RNIHDISD
+597 RNIHAISD

-610 LRSAKQMVTTSKTM
+610 LRSAKQMVATSKTM
-624 AELAKQL
+624 AELAEQL

>member
-59 VDKEVAVMKSVA
+59 VDKEVTVMKSVA

-127 FLRVLKNDQYDGW
+127 FLRVLKNDEYDGW

-149 PISLSLYNEPGQ
+149 PVSLSLYNEPGQ

-180 AKSVDDLMA
+180 AKSVDDLMT

-201 IFMANEKGTI
+201 IFMADEKGTI
-211 NAHGKTDL
+211 NAHANTNL
-219 LGKAHLRDITS
+219 LGKSHLRDITS
-230 NAIASTLLTKQ
+230 SAIASTLLTKQ
-241 DFNLVRGDVDGEDM
+241 DFNLIRGEVEGEDM
-255 LYASTYVKS
+255 LFASTYVES

-296 ALGFALLGIWFA
+296 ALGFALLGVWFA

-334 RIPLPDQKETRKLVE
+334 RIPLPEQKETRKLVE

-361 LTNVAETSVQIRQS
+361 LTNVAATSVQIRQS

-380 EQSALTETNSETQR
+380 EQSAMTESNSETQR
-394 DRTMQV
+394 DSTMQV

-416 AAHDAANSA
+416 SAHDAASSA
-425 NHSASA
+425 NHSAKA
-431 SANGQAFTQKAADT
+431 SADGQAFTQQAVDS
-445 INQLAGQINNVTGVI
+445 IHQLAGQISSVTSVI
-460 ESLDSHTDDIMSILE
+460 ESLDAHTDDIVSILE

-519 ATSTEEIQSKID
+519 ASSTEEIQSKID
-531 SFKQESQAAV
+531 SFKQDSQTAV
-541 EQMRISNK
+541 EQMRLSNK
-549 QTTDVVD
+549 QTTQVVE
-556 AAQQIDAMLKEIADD
+556 AAQQIDVMLKDIADD
-571 IQLIHGINTQV
+571 IQIIHGINTQV

-597 RNIHDISD
+597 RNIHAISD

-610 LRSAKQMVTTSKTM
+610 LRSAKQMVATSKTM
-624 AELAKQL
+624 AELAEQL

>member
-51 MVKQVANR
+51 MVEQVANR
-59 VDKEVAVMKSVA
+59 VDKEVTVMKSVA

-127 FLRVLKNDQYDGW
+127 FLRVLKNDEFDGW

-149 PISLSLYNEPGQ
+149 PVSLSLYNEPGQ

-201 IFMANEKGTI
+201 IFMADEKGTI
-211 NAHGKTDL
+211 NAHANTNL
-219 LGKAHLRDITS
+219 LGKSHLRDITS
-230 NAIASTLLTKQ
+230 GAIASTLLTKQ
-241 DFNLVRGDVDGEDM
+241 DFNLIRGEVEGEDM
-255 LYASTYVKS
+255 LFASTYVKS

-296 ALGFALLGIWFA
+296 ALGFALLGVWFA

-334 RIPLPDQKETRKLVE
+334 RIPLPEQKETRKLVE

-361 LTNVAETSVQIRQS
+361 LTNVAATSVQIRQS

-380 EQSALTETNSETQR
+380 EKSAMTESNSETQR
-394 DRTMQV
+394 DSTMHV

-416 AAHDAANSA
+416 SAHDAASSA
-425 NHSASA
+425 NHSAKA
-431 SANGQAFTQKAADT
+431 SADGQAFTQQAVDS
-445 INQLAGQINNVTGVI
+445 IHQLAGQISSVTSVI
-460 ESLDSHTDDIMSILE
+460 ESLDAHTDDIVSILE

-519 ATSTEEIQSKID
+519 ASSTEEIQSKID
-531 SFKQESQAAV
+531 SFKQDSQTAV
-541 EQMRISNK
+541 EQMRLSNK
-549 QTTDVVD
+549 QTTQVVE
-556 AAQQIDAMLKEIADD
+556 AAQQIDVMLKDIADD
-571 IQLIHGINTQV
+571 IQIIHGINTQV

-597 RNIHDISD
+597 RNIHAISD

-610 LRSAKQMVTTSKTM
+610 LRSAKQMVATSKTM
-624 AELAKQL
+624 AELAEQL

>member
-59 VDKEVAVMKSVA
+59 VDKEVTVMKSVA

-127 FLRVLKNDQYDGW
+127 FLRVLKNDEFDGW

-149 PISLSLYNEPGQ
+149 PVSLSLYNEPGQ

-201 IFMANEKGTI
+201 IFMADEKGTI
-211 NAHGKTDL
+211 NAHANTNL
-219 LGKAHLRDITS
+219 LGKSHLRDITS
-230 NAIASTLLTKQ
+230 GAIASTLLTKQ
-241 DFNLVRGDVDGEDM
+241 DFNLIRGEVEGEDM
-255 LYASTYVKS
+255 LFASTYVKS

-296 ALGFALLGIWFA
+296 ALGFALLGVWFA

-334 RIPLPDQKETRKLVE
+334 RIPLPEQKETRKLVE

-361 LTNVAETSVQIRQS
+361 LTNVAATSVQIRQS

-380 EQSALTETNSETQR
+380 EKSAMTESNSETQR
-394 DRTMQV
+394 DSTMHV

-416 AAHDAANSA
+416 SAHDAASSA
-425 NHSASA
+425 NHSAKA
-431 SANGQAFTQKAADT
+431 SADGQAFTQQAVDS
-445 INQLAGQINNVTGVI
+445 IHQLAGQISSVTSVI
-460 ESLDSHTDDIMSILE
+460 ESLDAHTDDIVSILE

-519 ATSTEEIQSKID
+519 ASSTEEIQSKID
-531 SFKQESQAAV
+531 SFKQDSQTAV
-541 EQMRISNK
+541 EQMRLSNK
-549 QTTDVVD
+549 QTTQVVE
-556 AAQQIDAMLKEIADD
+556 AAQQIDVMLKDIADD
-571 IQLIHGINTQV
+571 IQIIHGINTQV

-597 RNIHDISD
+597 RNIHAISD

-610 LRSAKQMVTTSKTM
+610 LRSAKQMVATSKTM
-624 AELAKQL
+624 AELAEQL

>member
-59 VDKEVAVMKSVA
+59 VDKEVTVMKSVA

-127 FLRVLKNDQYDGW
+127 FLRVLKNDEFDGW

-149 PISLSLYNEPGQ
+149 PVSLSLYNEPGQ

-201 IFMANEKGTI
+201 IFMADEKGTI
-211 NAHGKTDL
+211 NAHANTNL
-219 LGKAHLRDITS
+219 LGKSHLRDITS
-230 NAIASTLLTKQ
+230 SAIASTLLTKQ
-241 DFNLVRGDVDGEDM
+241 DFNLIRGEVEGEDM
-255 LYASTYVKS
+255 LFASTYVKS

-296 ALGFALLGIWFA
+296 ALGFALLGVWFA

-334 RIPLPDQKETRKLVE
+334 RIPLPEQKETRKLVE
-349 GFNQFTASLHGI
+349 GFNQFTGSLHGI
-361 LTNVAETSVQIRQS
+361 LTNVAATSVQIRQS

-380 EQSALTETNSETQR
+380 EQSAMTESNSETQR
-394 DRTMQV
+394 DSTMHV

-416 AAHDAANSA
+416 SAHDAASSA
-425 NHSASA
+425 NHSAKA
-431 SANGQAFTQKAADT
+431 SADGQAFTQQAVDS
-445 INQLAGQINNVTGVI
+445 IHQLAGQISSVTSVI
-460 ESLDSHTDDIMSILE
+460 ESLDAHTDDIVSILE

-519 ATSTEEIQSKID
+519 ASSTEEIQSKID
-531 SFKQESQAAV
+531 SFKQDSQTAV
-541 EQMRISNK
+541 EQMRLSNK
-549 QTTDVVD
+549 QTTQVVE
-556 AAQQIDAMLKEIADD
+556 AAQQIDVMLKDIADD
-571 IQLIHGINTQV
+571 IQIIHGINTQV

-597 RNIHDISD
+597 RNIHAISD

-610 LRSAKQMVTTSKTM
+610 LRSAKQMVATSKTM
-624 AELAKQL
+624 AELAEQL

>member
-59 VDKEVAVMKSVA
+59 VDKEVTVMKSVA

-127 FLRVLKNDQYDGW
+127 FLRVLKNDEFDGW

-149 PISLSLYNEPGQ
+149 PVSLSLYNEPGQ

-201 IFMANEKGTI
+201 IFMADEKGTI
-211 NAHGKTDL
+211 NAHANTNL
-219 LGKAHLRDITS
+219 LGKSHLRDITS
-230 NAIASTLLTKQ
+230 STIASTLLTKQ
-241 DFNLVRGDVDGEDM
+241 DFNLIRGEVEGEDM
-255 LYASTYVKS
+255 LFASTYVES

-296 ALGFALLGIWFA
+296 ALGFALLGVWFA

-334 RIPLPDQKETRKLVE
+334 RIPLPEQKETRKLVE

-361 LTNVAETSVQIRQS
+361 LTNVAATSVQIRQS

-380 EQSALTETNSETQR
+380 EKSAMTESNSETQR
-394 DRTMQV
+394 DSTMHV

-416 AAHDAANSA
+416 SAHDAASSA
-425 NHSASA
+425 NHSAKA
-431 SANGQAFTQKAADT
+431 SADGQAFTQQAVDS
-445 INQLAGQINNVTGVI
+445 IHQLAGQISSVTSVI
-460 ESLDSHTDDIMSILE
+460 ESLDAHTDDIVSILE

-519 ATSTEEIQSKID
+519 ASSTEEIQSKID
-531 SFKQESQAAV
+531 SFKQDSQTAV
-541 EQMRISNK
+541 EQMRLSNK
-549 QTTDVVD
+549 QTTQVVE
-556 AAQQIDAMLKEIADD
+556 AAQQIDVMLKDIADD
-571 IQLIHGINTQV
+571 IQIIHGINTQV

-597 RNIHDISD
+597 RNIHAISD

-610 LRSAKQMVTTSKTM
+610 LRSAKQMVATSKTM
-624 AELAKQL
+624 AELAEQL

>member
-1 MRFASLSIKQKLILI
+1 MRFASLSIKQKLIFI

-82 WSQAGANRAGETQLV
+82 WSQAGAKPAGEAQLV
-97 NYLGQLKDFNDLTVT
+97 KYLGQLKSFNDLTVT

-201 IFMANEKGTI
+201 IFMADEKGTI

-230 NAIASTLLTKQ
+230 NTIASTLLTKQ
-241 DFNLVRGDVDGEDM
+241 DFNLVRGDVDGEGM

-296 ALGFALLGIWFA
+296 ALGFALLGVWFA

-314 LENLAS
+314 LESLAS

-416 AAHDAANSA
+416 SAHDAANSA

-610 LRSAKQMVTTSKTM
+610 LRSAKQMVATSKTM

>member
-40 EQNME
+40 ERNME
-45 SVQLPN
+45 TVQLPN

-59 VDKEVAVMKSVA
+59 VDKEVTVMKSVA

-127 FLRVLKNDQYDGW
+127 FLRVLKNDEFDGW

-149 PISLSLYNEPGQ
+149 PVSLSLYNEPGQ

-201 IFMANEKGTI
+201 IFMADEKGTI
-211 NAHGKTDL
+211 NAHANTNL
-219 LGKAHLRDITS
+219 LGKSHLRDITS
-230 NAIASTLLTKQ
+230 SAIASTLLTKQ
-241 DFNLVRGDVDGEDM
+241 DFNLIRGEVEGEDM
-255 LYASTYVKS
+255 LFASTYVKS

-296 ALGFALLGIWFA
+296 ALGFALLGVWFA

-334 RIPLPDQKETRKLVE
+334 RIPLPEQKETRKLVE

-361 LTNVAETSVQIRQS
+361 LTNVAATSVQIRQS

-380 EQSALTETNSETQR
+380 EQSAMTESNSETQR
-394 DRTMQV
+394 DSTMHV

-416 AAHDAANSA
+416 SAHDAASSA
-425 NHSASA
+425 NHSAKA
-431 SANGQAFTQKAADT
+431 SADGQAFTQQAVDS
-445 INQLAGQINNVTGVI
+445 IHQLAGQISSVTSVI
-460 ESLDSHTDDIMSILE
+460 ESLDAHTDDIVSILE

-519 ATSTEEIQSKID
+519 ASSTEEIQSKID
-531 SFKQESQAAV
+531 SFKQDSQTAV
-541 EQMRISNK
+541 EQMRLSNK
-549 QTTDVVD
+549 QTTQVVE
-556 AAQQIDAMLKEIADD
+556 AAQQIDVMLKDIADD
-571 IQLIHGINTQV
+571 IQIIHGINTQV

-597 RNIHDISD
+597 RNIHAISD

-610 LRSAKQMVTTSKTM
+610 LRSAKQMVATSKTM
-624 AELAKQL
+624 AELAEQL

>member
-45 SVQLPN
+45 TVQLPN

-59 VDKEVAVMKSVA
+59 VDKEVTVMKSVA

-112 SFVDRQTHKYWNQDG
+112 SFVDRQTHEYWNQDG
-127 FLRVLKNDQYDGW
+127 FLRVLKNDEFDGW

-149 PISLSLYNEPGQ
+149 PVSLSLYNEPGQ

-201 IFMANEKGTI
+201 IFMADEKGTI
-211 NAHGKTDL
+211 NAHVNTNL
-219 LGKAHLRDITS
+219 LGKSHLRDITS
-230 NAIASTLLTKQ
+230 SAIASTLLTKQ
-241 DFNLVRGDVDGEDM
+241 DFNLIRGEVEGEDM
-255 LYASTYVKS
+255 LFASTYVKS

-296 ALGFALLGIWFA
+296 ALGFALLGVWFA

-361 LTNVAETSVQIRQS
+361 LTNVAATSVKIRQS

-380 EQSALTETNSETQR
+380 EQSAMTESNSETQR
-394 DRTMQV
+394 DSTMQV

-411 NEIAQ
+411 DEIAQ
-416 AAHDAANSA
+416 SAHDAASSA
-425 NHSASA
+425 NHSAKA
-431 SANGQAFTQKAADT
+431 SADGQAFTQQAVDS
-445 INQLAGQINNVTGVI
+445 IHQLAGQISSVTSVI
-460 ESLDSHTDDIMSILE
+460 ESLDAHTDDIVSILE

-519 ATSTEEIQSKID
+519 ASSTEEIQSKID
-531 SFKQESQAAV
+531 SFKQDSQTAV
-541 EQMRISNK
+541 EQMRLSNK
-549 QTTDVVD
+549 QTTQVVE
-556 AAQQIDAMLKEIADD
+556 AAQQIDVMLKDIADD
-571 IQLIHGINTQV
+571 IQIIHGINTQV

-597 RNIHDISD
+597 RNIHAISD

-610 LRSAKQMVTTSKTM
+610 LRSAKQMVATSKTM
-624 AELAKQL
+624 AELAEQL

>member
-59 VDKEVAVMKSVA
+59 VDKEVTVMKSVA

-127 FLRVLKNDQYDGW
+127 FLRVLKNDEFDGW

-149 PISLSLYNEPGQ
+149 PVSLSLYNEPGQ

-201 IFMANEKGTI
+201 IFMADEKGTI
-211 NAHGKTDL
+211 NAHANTDL
-219 LGKAHLRDITS
+219 LGKSHLRDITS
-230 NAIASTLLTKQ
+230 STIASTLLTKQ
-241 DFNLVRGDVDGEDM
+241 DFNLIRGEVEGEDM
-255 LYASTYVKS
+255 LFASTYVKS

-296 ALGFALLGIWFA
+296 ALGFALLGVWFA

-334 RIPLPDQKETRKLVE
+334 RIPLPEQQETRKLVE

-361 LTNVAETSVQIRQS
+361 LTNVAATSVQIRQS

-380 EQSALTETNSETQR
+380 EQSAMTESNSETQR
-394 DRTMQV
+394 DSTMHV

-416 AAHDAANSA
+416 SAHDAASSA
-425 NHSASA
+425 NHSAKA
-431 SANGQAFTQKAADT
+431 SADGQAFTQQAVDS
-445 INQLAGQINNVTGVI
+445 IHQLAGQISSVTSVI
-460 ESLDSHTDDIMSILE
+460 ESLDAHTDDIVSILE

-519 ATSTEEIQSKID
+519 ASSTEEIQSKID
-531 SFKQESQAAV
+531 SFKQDSQTAV
-541 EQMRISNK
+541 EQMRLSNK
-549 QTTDVVD
+549 QTTQVVE
-556 AAQQIDAMLKEIADD
+556 AAQQIDVMLKDIADD
-571 IQLIHGINTQV
+571 IKIIHGINTQV

-597 RNIHDISD
+597 RNIHAISD

-610 LRSAKQMVTTSKTM
+610 LRSAKQMVATSKTM
-624 AELAKQL
+624 AELAEQL

>member
-59 VDKEVAVMKSVA
+59 VDKEVTVMKSVA

-82 WSQAGANRAGETQLV
+82 WSQAGANRTGETQLV

-127 FLRVLKNDQYDGW
+127 FLRVLKNDEFDGW

-149 PISLSLYNEPGQ
+149 PVSLSLYNEPGQ

-180 AKSVDDLMA
+180 AKSVDDLMT

-201 IFMANEKGTI
+201 IFMADEKGTI
-211 NAHGKTDL
+211 NAHANTNL
-219 LGKAHLRDITS
+219 LGKSHLRDITS
-230 NAIASTLLTKQ
+230 SAIASTLLTKQ
-241 DFNLVRGDVDGEDM
+241 DFNLIRGEVEGEDM
-255 LYASTYVKS
+255 LFASTYVKS

-296 ALGFALLGIWFA
+296 ALGFALLGVWFA

-361 LTNVAETSVQIRQS
+361 LTNVAATSVQIRQS

-380 EQSALTETNSETQR
+380 EQSTMTESNSETQR
-394 DRTMQV
+394 DSTMQV

-416 AAHDAANSA
+416 SAHDAASSA
-425 NHSASA
+425 NHSAKA
-431 SANGQAFTQKAADT
+431 SADGQAFTQQAVDS
-445 INQLAGQINNVTGVI
+445 IHQLAGQISSVTGVI
-460 ESLDSHTDDIMSILE
+460 ESLDAHTDDIVSILE

-519 ATSTEEIQSKID
+519 ASSTEEIQSKID
-531 SFKQESQAAV
+531 SFKQDSQTAV
-541 EQMRISNK
+541 EQMRLSNK
-549 QTTDVVD
+549 QTTQVVE
-556 AAQQIDAMLKEIADD
+556 AAQQIDVMLKDIADD
-571 IQLIHGINTQV
+571 IQIIHGINTQV

-597 RNIHDISD
+597 RNIHAISD

-610 LRSAKQMVTTSKTM
+610 LRSAKQMVATSKTM
-624 AELAKQL
+624 AELAEQL

>member
-30 IQQYIARQLV
+30 IQQYIARKLV

-59 VDKEVAVMKSVA
+59 VDKEVTVMKSVA

-127 FLRVLKNDQYDGW
+127 FLRVLKNDEFDGW

-149 PISLSLYNEPGQ
+149 PVSLSLYNEPGQ

-201 IFMANEKGTI
+201 IFMADEKGTI
-211 NAHGKTDL
+211 NAHANTNL
-219 LGKAHLRDITS
+219 LGKSHLRDITS
-230 NAIASTLLTKQ
+230 SAIASTLLTKQ
-241 DFNLVRGDVDGEDM
+241 DFNLIRGEVEGEDM
-255 LYASTYVKS
+255 LFASTYVKS

-296 ALGFALLGIWFA
+296 ALGFALLGVWFA

-334 RIPLPDQKETRKLVE
+334 RIPLPEQKETRKLVE

-361 LTNVAETSVQIRQS
+361 LTNVAATSVQIRQS

-380 EQSALTETNSETQR
+380 EQSAMTESNSETQR
-394 DRTMQV
+394 DSTMQV

-416 AAHDAANSA
+416 SAHDAASSA
-425 NHSASA
+425 NHSAKA
-431 SANGQAFTQKAADT
+431 SADGQAFTQQAVDS
-445 INQLAGQINNVTGVI
+445 IHQLAGQISSVTSVI
-460 ESLDSHTDDIMSILE
+460 ESLDAHTDDIVSILE

-519 ATSTEEIQSKID
+519 ASSTEEIQSKID
-531 SFKQESQAAV
+531 SFKQDSQTAV
-541 EQMRISNK
+541 EQMRLSNK
-549 QTTDVVD
+549 QTTQVVE
-556 AAQQIDAMLKEIADD
+556 AAQQIDVMLKDIADD
-571 IQLIHGINTQV
+571 IQIIHGINTQV

-597 RNIHDISD
+597 RNIHAISD

-610 LRSAKQMVTTSKTM
+610 LRSAKQMVATSKTM
-624 AELAKQL
+624 AELAEQL

>member
-1 MRFASLSIKQKLILI
+1 MRFASLSIKQKLIFI

-82 WSQAGANRAGETQLV
+82 WSQAGANPAGEAQLIK
-97 NYLGQLKDFNDLTVT
+97 YLGQLKSFNDLTVT

-201 IFMANEKGTI
+201 IFMADEKGTI
-211 NAHGKTDL
+211 NAHGNTDL
-219 LGKAHLRDITS
+219 LGKSHLRDITS
-230 NAIASTLLTKQ
+230 SAIASTLLTKQ
-241 DFNLVRGDVDGEDM
+241 DFNLIRGEVEGEDM
-255 LYASTYVKS
+255 LFASTYVTS

-288 MITWSIII
+288 MITWSVII
-296 ALGFALLGIWFA
+296 ALGFAMLGVWFA

-361 LTNVAETSVQIRQS
+361 LTNVAATSVQIRQS

-380 EQSALTETNSETQR
+380 EQSALTESNSEKQR

-416 AAHDAANSA
+416 SAHDAANSA

-431 SANGQAFTQKAADT
+431 SANGQAFTQQAVNT
-445 INQLAGQINNVTGVI
+445 INQLAGQINNVTSVI
-460 ESLDSHTDDIMSILE
+460 ESLDAHTDDIVSILE

-519 ATSTEEIQSKID
+519 ATSTEEIQRKID

-556 AAQQIDAMLKEIADD
+556 AAMQIDAMLKEIADD

-610 LRSAKQMVTTSKTM
+610 LRSAKQMVATSKTM

>member
-59 VDKEVAVMKSVA
+59 VDKEVTVMKSVA

-82 WSQAGANRAGETQLV
+82 WSKAGANRAGETQLV

-127 FLRVLKNDQYDGW
+127 FLRVLKNDEFDGW

-149 PISLSLYNEPGQ
+149 PVSLSLYNEPGQ

-201 IFMANEKGTI
+201 IFMADEKGTI
-211 NAHGKTDL
+211 NAHANTNL
-219 LGKAHLRDITS
+219 LGKSHLRDITS
-230 NAIASTLLTKQ
+230 SAIASTLLTKQ
-241 DFNLVRGDVDGEDM
+241 DFNLIRGEVEGEDM
-255 LYASTYVKS
+255 LFASTYVES

-296 ALGFALLGIWFA
+296 ALGFALLGVWFA

-361 LTNVAETSVQIRQS
+361 LTNVAATSVQIRQS

-380 EQSALTETNSETQR
+380 EQSAMTESNSETQR
-394 DRTMQV
+394 DSTMQV

-416 AAHDAANSA
+416 SAHDAASSA
-425 NHSASA
+425 NHSAKA
-431 SANGQAFTQKAADT
+431 SADGQAFTQQAVDS
-445 INQLAGQINNVTGVI
+445 IHQLAGQISSVTSVI
-460 ESLDSHTDDIMSILE
+460 ESLDAHTDDIVSILE

-519 ATSTEEIQSKID
+519 ASSTEEIQSKID
-531 SFKQESQAAV
+531 SFKQDSQTAV
-541 EQMRISNK
+541 EQMRLSNK
-549 QTTDVVD
+549 QTTQVVE
-556 AAQQIDAMLKEIADD
+556 AAQQIDVMLKDIADD
-571 IQLIHGINTQV
+571 IQIIHGINTQV

-597 RNIHDISD
+597 RNIHAISD

-610 LRSAKQMVTTSKTM
+610 LRSAKQMVATSKTM
-624 AELAKQL
+624 AELAEQL

>member
-59 VDKEVAVMKSVA
+59 VDKEVTVMKSVA

-82 WSQAGANRAGETQLV
+82 WSKAGANRVGETQLV

-127 FLRVLKNDQYDGW
+127 FLRVLKNDEFDGW

-149 PISLSLYNEPGQ
+149 PVSLSLYNEPGQ

-201 IFMANEKGTI
+201 IFMADEKGTI
-211 NAHGKTDL
+211 NAHANTNL
-219 LGKAHLRDITS
+219 LGKSHLRDITS
-230 NAIASTLLTKQ
+230 SAIASTLLTKQ
-241 DFNLVRGDVDGEDM
+241 DFNLIRGEVEGEDM
-255 LYASTYVKS
+255 LFASTYVKS

-296 ALGFALLGIWFA
+296 ALGFALLGVWFA

-361 LTNVAETSVQIRQS
+361 LTNVAATSVQIRQS

-380 EQSALTETNSETQR
+380 EQSAMTESNSETQR
-394 DRTMQV
+394 DSTMQV

-416 AAHDAANSA
+416 SAHDAASSA
-425 NHSASA
+425 NHSAKA
-431 SANGQAFTQKAADT
+431 SADGQAFTQQAVDS
-445 INQLAGQINNVTGVI
+445 IHQLAGQISSVTSVI
-460 ESLDSHTDDIMSILE
+460 ESLDAHTDDIVSILE

-519 ATSTEEIQSKID
+519 ASSTEEIQSKID
-531 SFKQESQAAV
+531 SFKQDSQTAV
-541 EQMRISNK
+541 EQMRLSNK
-549 QTTDVVD
+549 QTTQVVE
-556 AAQQIDAMLKEIADD
+556 AAQQIDVMLKDIADD
-571 IQLIHGINTQV
+571 IQIIHGINTQV

-597 RNIHDISD
+597 RNIHAISD

-610 LRSAKQMVTTSKTM
+610 LRSAKQMVATSKTM
-624 AELAKQL
+624 AELAEQL

>member
-59 VDKEVAVMKSVA
+59 VDKEVTVMKSVA

-127 FLRVLKNDQYDGW
+127 FLRVLKNDEFDGW

-149 PISLSLYNEPGQ
+149 PVSLSLYNEPGQ

-201 IFMANEKGTI
+201 IFMADEKGTI
-211 NAHGKTDL
+211 NAHANTNL
-219 LGKAHLRDITS
+219 LGKSHLRDITS
-230 NAIASTLLTKQ
+230 SAIASTLLTKQ
-241 DFNLVRGDVDGEDM
+241 DFNLIRGEVEGEDM
-255 LYASTYVKS
+255 LFASTYVKS

-296 ALGFALLGIWFA
+296 ALGFALLGVWFA

-334 RIPLPDQKETRKLVE
+334 RIPLPEQKETRKLVE

-361 LTNVAETSVQIRQS
+361 LTNVAATSVQIRQS

-380 EQSALTETNSETQR
+380 EQSAMTESNSETQR
-394 DRTMQV
+394 DSTMQV

-416 AAHDAANSA
+416 SAHDAASSA
-425 NHSASA
+425 NHSAKA
-431 SANGQAFTQKAADT
+431 SADGQAFTQQAVDS
-445 INQLAGQINNVTGVI
+445 IHQLAGQISSVTSVI
-460 ESLDSHTDDIMSILE
+460 ESLDAHTDDIVSILE

-519 ATSTEEIQSKID
+519 ASSTEEIQSKID
-531 SFKQESQAAV
+531 SFKQDSQTAV
-541 EQMRISNK
+541 EQMRLSNK
-549 QTTDVVD
+549 QTTQVVE
-556 AAQQIDAMLKEIADD
+556 AAQQIDVMLKDIADD
-571 IQLIHGINTQV
+571 IQIIHGINTQV

-597 RNIHDISD
+597 RNIHAISD

-610 LRSAKQMVTTSKTM
+610 LRSAKQMVATSKTM
-624 AELAKQL
+624 AELAEQL

>member
-59 VDKEVAVMKSVA
+59 VDKEVTVMKSVA

-112 SFVDRQTHKYWNQDG
+112 SFVDRQTHEYWNQDG
-127 FLRVLKNDQYDGW
+127 FLRVLKNDEFDGW

-149 PISLSLYNEPGQ
+149 PVSLSLYNEPGQ

-180 AKSVDDLMA
+180 AKSVDDLMT

-201 IFMANEKGTI
+201 IFMADEKGTI
-211 NAHGKTDL
+211 NAHANTNL
-219 LGKAHLRDITS
+219 LGKSHLRDITS
-230 NAIASTLLTKQ
+230 SAIASTLLTKQ
-241 DFNLVRGDVDGEDM
+241 DFNLIRGEVEGEDM
-255 LYASTYVKS
+255 LFASTYVKS

-296 ALGFALLGIWFA
+296 ALGFALLGVWFA

-361 LTNVAETSVQIRQS
+361 LTNVAATSVQIRQS

-380 EQSALTETNSETQR
+380 EQSAMTESNSDTQR
-394 DRTMQV
+394 DSTMQV
-400 ATALNQMGSTV
+400 ATALNQMGGTV

-416 AAHDAANSA
+416 SAHDAASSA
-425 NHSASA
+425 NHSAKA
-431 SANGQAFTQKAADT
+431 SADGQAFTQQAVDS
-445 INQLAGQINNVTGVI
+445 IHQLAGQISSVTSVI
-460 ESLDSHTDDIMSILE
+460 ESLDAHTDDIVSILE

-519 ATSTEEIQSKID
+519 ASSTEEIQSKID
-531 SFKQESQAAV
+531 SFKQDSQTAV
-541 EQMRISNK
+541 EQMRLSNK
-549 QTTDVVD
+549 QTTQVVE
-556 AAQQIDAMLKEIADD
+556 AAQQIDVMLKDIADD
-571 IQLIHGINTQV
+571 IQIIHGINTQV

-597 RNIHDISD
+597 RNIHAISD

-610 LRSAKQMVTTSKTM
+610 LRSAKQMVATSKTM
-624 AELAKQL
+624 AELAEQL

>member
-59 VDKEVAVMKSVA
+59 VDKEVTVMKSVA

-127 FLRVLKNDQYDGW
+127 FLRVLKNDEFDGW

-149 PISLSLYNEPGQ
+149 PVSLSLYNEPGQ

-201 IFMANEKGTI
+201 IFMADEKGTI
-211 NAHGKTDL
+211 NAHANTNL
-219 LGKAHLRDITS
+219 LGKSHLRDITS
-230 NAIASTLLTKQ
+230 SAIASTLLTKQ
-241 DFNLVRGDVDGEDM
+241 DFNLIRGEVEGEDM
-255 LYASTYVKS
+255 LFASTYVKS

-361 LTNVAETSVQIRQS
+361 LTNVAATSVQIRQS

-380 EQSALTETNSETQR
+380 EQSAMTESNSETQR
-394 DRTMQV
+394 DSTMQV

-416 AAHDAANSA
+416 SAHDAASSA
-425 NHSASA
+425 NHSAKA
-431 SANGQAFTQKAADT
+431 SADGQAFTQQAVDS
-445 INQLAGQINNVTGVI
+445 IHQLAGQISSVTSVI
-460 ESLDSHTDDIMSILE
+460 ESLDAHTDDIVSILE

-519 ATSTEEIQSKID
+519 ASSTEEIQSKID
-531 SFKQESQAAV
+531 SFKQDSQTAV
-541 EQMRISNK
+541 EQMRLSNK
-549 QTTDVVD
+549 QTTQVVE
-556 AAQQIDAMLKEIADD
+556 AAQQIDVMLKDIADD
-571 IQLIHGINTQV
+571 IQVIHGINTQV

-597 RNIHDISD
+597 RNIHAISD

-610 LRSAKQMVTTSKTM
+610 LRSAKQMVATSKTM
-624 AELAKQL
+624 AELAEQL

>member
-59 VDKEVAVMKSVA
+59 VDKEVTVMKSVA

-127 FLRVLKNDQYDGW
+127 FLRVLKNDEFDGW

-149 PISLSLYNEPGQ
+149 PVSLSLYNEPGQ

-195 IAESGF
+195 IADSGF
-201 IFMANEKGTI
+201 IFMADEKGTI
-211 NAHGKTDL
+211 NAHANTNL
-219 LGKAHLRDITS
+219 LGKSHLRDITS
-230 NAIASTLLTKQ
+230 SAIASTLLTKQ
-241 DFNLVRGDVDGEDM
+241 DFNLIRGEVEGEDM
-255 LYASTYVKS
+255 LFASTYVKS

-296 ALGFALLGIWFA
+296 ALGFALLGVWFA

-334 RIPLPDQKETRKLVE
+334 RIPLPEQQETRKLVE

-361 LTNVAETSVQIRQS
+361 LTNVAATSVQIRQS

-380 EQSALTETNSETQR
+380 EQSAMTESNSETQR
-394 DRTMQV
+394 DSTMHV

-416 AAHDAANSA
+416 SAHDAASSA
-425 NHSASA
+425 NHSAKA
-431 SANGQAFTQKAADT
+431 SADGQAFTQQAVDS
-445 INQLAGQINNVTGVI
+445 IHQLAGQISSVTSVI
-460 ESLDSHTDDIMSILE
+460 ESLDAHTDDIVSILE

-519 ATSTEEIQSKID
+519 ASSTEEIQSKID
-531 SFKQESQAAV
+531 SFKQDSQTAV
-541 EQMRISNK
+541 EQMRLSNK
-549 QTTDVVD
+549 QTTQVVE
-556 AAQQIDAMLKEIADD
+556 AAQQIDVMLKDIADD
-571 IQLIHGINTQV
+571 IQIIHGINTQV

-597 RNIHDISD
+597 RNIHAISD

-610 LRSAKQMVTTSKTM
+610 LRSAKQMVATSKTM
-624 AELAKQL
+624 AELAEQL

>member
-45 SVQLPN
+45 TVQLPN

-59 VDKEVAVMKSVA
+59 VDKEVTVMKSVA

-127 FLRVLKNDQYDGW
+127 FLRVLKNDEFDGW

-149 PISLSLYNEPGQ
+149 PVSLSLYNEPGQ

-201 IFMANEKGTI
+201 IFMADEKGTI
-211 NAHGKTDL
+211 NAHANTNL
-219 LGKAHLRDITS
+219 LGKSHLRDITS
-230 NAIASTLLTKQ
+230 SAIASTLLTKQ
-241 DFNLVRGDVDGEDM
+241 DFNLIRGEVEGEDM
-255 LYASTYVKS
+255 LFASTYVKS

-361 LTNVAETSVQIRQS
+361 LTNVAATSVKIRQS

-380 EQSALTETNSETQR
+380 EQSAMTESNSETQR
-394 DRTMQV
+394 DSTMQV

-411 NEIAQ
+411 DEIAQ
-416 AAHDAANSA
+416 SAHDAASSA
-425 NHSASA
+425 NHSAKA
-431 SANGQAFTQKAADT
+431 SADGQAFTQQAVDS
-445 INQLAGQINNVTGVI
+445 IHQLAGQISSVTSVI
-460 ESLDSHTDDIMSILE
+460 ESLDAHTDDIVSILE

-519 ATSTEEIQSKID
+519 ASSTEEIQSKID
-531 SFKQESQAAV
+531 SFKQDSQTAV
-541 EQMRISNK
+541 EQMRLSNK
-549 QTTDVVD
+549 QTTQVVE
-556 AAQQIDAMLKEIADD
+556 AAQQIDVMLKDIADD
-571 IQLIHGINTQV
+571 IQIIHGINTQV

-597 RNIHDISD
+597 RNIHAISD

-610 LRSAKQMVTTSKTM
+610 LRSAKQMVATSKTM
-624 AELAKQL
+624 AELAEQL